1 MLFNTAAQL
10 TKRLYYL
17 LWLGPRGYGKPV
29 PKDILL
35 SQYKRGDWDHLRSI
49 DELARYMVIVG
60 YIHSM
65 YKRKSPIVLD
75 VGCGYGLL
83 LELLTPFGF
92 ESYLGIDLSSEAI
105 KRAESLVAGNAKF
118 EVADFEKWE
127 APRSFDIIVFNESLM
142 YAKRPVDVL
151 LRYSRSLNENG
162 LMIVSIF
169 RTGLRRAIWR
179 SLNKYFAVTNSTT
192 VKNQQGQVWDIKVL
206 WPKAL

>member
-35 SQYKRGDWDHLRSI
+35 SQYKRGDWDYLRSI

-75 VGCGYGLL
+75 VGCGDGLL

-105 KRAESLVAGNAKF
+105 KRAEPLVAGNAKF

-127 APRSFDIIVFNESLM
+127 VPRSFDIIVFNESLM

-179 SLNKYFAVTNSTT
+179 SLNKYFAITNSTT

-206 WPKAL
+206 RSKAL